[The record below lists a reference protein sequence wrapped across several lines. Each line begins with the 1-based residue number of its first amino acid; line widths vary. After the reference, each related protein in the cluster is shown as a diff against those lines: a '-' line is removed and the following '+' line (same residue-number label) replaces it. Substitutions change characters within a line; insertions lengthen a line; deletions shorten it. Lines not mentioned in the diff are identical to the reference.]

1 MPYTMAAPIGP
12 IVTFNDPLSR
22 KLKEQSMTTTSL
34 STHAPISFTDMPRLK
49 ELVHS
54 SRYRS
59 TDSKMLAQLR
69 DQLDRR
75 TVAPAA
81 DVPNDVVTM
90 HSRVRIL
97 DLDTNRTEVF
107 TLVFP
112 EEASLFDH
120 KMSVLAPVGAA
131 ILGARVGE
139 TLHVQVPAGTRRIKV
154 VRLLYQ
160 PEAAGDFHL

>member
-1 MPYTMAAPIGP
+1 MLMNP
-12 IVTFNDPLSR
+12 
-22 KLKEQSMTTTSL
+22 SL
-34 STHAPISFTDMPRLK
+34 PHAPMSRTDVPRLK

-54 SRYRS
+54 ARYRS
-59 TDSKMLAQLR
+59 TDSKMLAHLR
-69 DQLDRR
+69 GELERR
-75 TVAPAA
+75 TVASAA
-81 DVPNDVVTM
+81 DVPGDVVTM

-97 DLDTNRTEVF
+97 DLGTNRTETF

-112 EEASLFDH
+112 EEANLLER

-139 TLHVQVPAGTRRIKV
+139 MLEVKVPAGTRRIKV

>member
-1 MPYTMAAPIGP
+1 MLT
-12 IVTFNDPLSR
+12 
-22 KLKEQSMTTTSL
+22 KSL
-34 STHAPISFTDMPRLK
+34 PNAPISHSDIHRLR
-49 ELVHS
+49 ELVRS
-54 SRYRS
+54 PLYRS
-59 TDSKMLAQLR
+59 TDSRMLTQLQA
-69 DQLDRR
+69 DLEQR
-75 TVAPAA
+75 TVAPAKE
-81 DVPNDVVTM
+81 VPGDVVTM

-97 DLDTNRTEVF
+97 DLDSGEKETF

-112 EEASLFDH
+112 EEANLLDR

-139 TLHVQVPAGTRRIKV
+139 TLHVKVPAGTRRIKV

>member
-1 MPYTMAAPIGP
+1 MTM
-12 IVTFNDPLSR
+12 
-22 KLKEQSMTTTSL
+22 TSL
-34 STHAPISFTDMPRLK
+34 STHAPISRTDISRLK
-49 ELVHS
+49 ELVRS

-59 TDSKMLAQLR
+59 TDARVLAQL
-69 DQLDRR
+69 QEELQRR
-75 TVAPAA
+75 TVAPAG

-97 DLDTNRTEVF
+97 DLDTNRSETF

-112 EEASLFDH
+112 EDANHLER

-139 TLHVQVPAGTRRIKV
+139 LLHVQVPAGTRCLKV
-154 VRLLYQ
+154 TRLLYQ